1 MMIATVMQT
10 LLTTVFT
17 LAGEAVDGAAAADF
31 SEGFEAD
38 TAGAGVDFTPAES
51 GVEATIMA
59 GMETTGGTRGTG
71 GTLPTAGDSQTGFGG
86 EVRANFRPELTPL
99 HETLCSIFSQL
110 TIKMGP

>member
-59 GMETTGGTRGTG
+59 GVETTGGTRGTG

-86 EVRANFRPELTPL
+86 GVRANFSPEMTPL
-99 HETLCSIFSQL
+99 YETLYSIFSQL
-110 TIKMGP
+110 TIQMGP